1 MAVSASGQ
9 LMLSSTVQLREPGM
23 VSSRNL
29 KVVKF
34 CNGEMMGR
42 KIELHAA
49 TNGCTKNVYRKNIS
63 MSLTADVAS
72 ESKVYLS
79 ELLNLL
85 LNIQCNLNSYLV

>member
-1 MAVSASGQ
+1 
-9 LMLSSTVQLREPGM
+9 
-23 VSSRNL
+23 
-29 KVVKF
+29 
-34 CNGEMMGR
+34 MGR

-49 TNGCTKNVYRKNIS
+49 TNGCTKNVYRKNIF

-85 LNIQCNLNSYLV
+85 LNIQCNLNSCLVKKESLNMLTLSKNKKHENVNKQKTYMNMFETL